1 MVGWCFHVFNQKK
14 TVAICCKL
22 HPPGSTEA
30 TKEGLPE
37 DPSTATEEPESEE
50 TEAWSYVPVA

>member
-1 MVGWCFHVFNQKK
+1 MVGWCFHFFNKK

-22 HPPGSTEA
+22 HPPES